1 MPAFCYLYII
11 SACTHFRGQ
20 RVAVD
25 VAAALVYLHE
35 QAHVI
40 HADCKSLNVLL
51 TADGRAKLAGMA
63 FCES

>member
-1 MPAFCYLYII
+1 MAYHRG
-11 SACTHFRGQ
+11 THRGKG
-20 RVAVD
+20 VAVD

-51 TADGRAKLAGMA
+51 TAEGRAKLAGR
-63 FCES
+63 